1 MTITTEQNHEPMNRI
16 RRLSL
21 IMQGVVILGALF
33 AELGLAWVWL
43 SPAIIES
50 FVLPRLELSSA
61 DIVLDGRTRLFGFLI
76 SSLPLTVVFYALYQ
90 AFCLFAGYRRG
101 EIFTVRAAERLRHIA
116 LAVVAAVF
124 MSPFVQ
130 AALSAA
136 LSFGAAPGKRAITMS
151 FSLQDYLVATLG
163 GLLLAIAYVMAEA
176 VRIEKENREII

>member
-1 MTITTEQNHEPMNRI
+1 MSDSALPVSKPMDRI

-21 IMQGVVILGALF
+21 IMQGAVIVGALF
-33 AELGLAWVWL
+33 AELALAWVWL
-43 SPAIIES
+43 SPEIIETL
-50 FVLPRLELSSA
+50 VLPRLGLSPA
-61 DIVLDGRTRLFGFLI
+61 EIVLDARARTFGFLI
-76 SSLPLTVVFYALYQ
+76 SSLPLTVVFYALYH

-116 LAVVAAVF
+116 LAVVGAVF

-136 LSFGAAPGKRAITMS
+136 LSFSAAPGKRSITVS
-151 FSLQDYLVATLG
+151 ISLQDYLVATLG

-176 VRIEKENREII
+176 VRIAKENREII